1 VTNLRLPDAWDSGYL
16 NRARRTVSRRPA
28 HQQAGYRGE
37 WFGRR
42 FSRLL
47 VLIRFVAFPSL
58 AGIQRRCLAL
68 RFPLLA
74 AWLCLSSLAQAAAPF
89 DLVIQHGRVIDPET
103 QLDAIRSVGIRGGQI
118 VAISEQPLNA
128 EQVIDATGLVVSP
141 GFINLHSHSA
151 AEPGYRL
158 ELLDGVTTVLEL
170 EAGTFPIARFG
181 QQLGDA
187 PLTHFGASVGHAW
200 IRMLVIDPQAL
211 TDIATTGKVDI
222 SGRAFT
228 QSATVEQLA
237 QIRSMME
244 QELLAGG
251 LGIGFLLDYMTRAV
265 DDAERDM
272 VFAVAAQHQ
281 VPVFVHVRRGIDGDP
296 SGLDEVIAAAELT
309 GAAVHICH
317 LNASAMSGVTQW
329 LDKIDAARARGVD
342 VTTEMYPWTAG
353 SAMISSDVF
362 SRDWRAIFSID
373 YGDVQWAE
381 TGEWLTQERFAHYR
395 QTRPGGQTA
404 HHYIDAAW
412 NQAAL
417 SRDHVMVASDAMPL
431 MNYDRKVVPNG
442 AGTSTRVLG
451 HYVREQK
458 WLTLADAIARLS
470 WLPARRM
477 AAFAPAFARK
487 GRIQIGADADLVIF
501 DPQTVAAQATY
512 LEPFLAPTGIHSVV
526 VAGQL
531 SVQHAQVLET
541 VGGGTRITS
550 LTP

>member
-1 VTNLRLPDAWDSGYL
+1 MMTPPKRDGIGDWCY
-16 NRARRTVSRRPA
+16 PA
-28 HQQAGYRGE
+28 
-37 WFGRR
+37 
-42 FSRLL
+42 L
-47 VLIRFVAFPSL
+47 
-58 AGIQRRCLAL
+58 CL
-68 RFPLLA
+68 PLLA
-74 AWLCLSSLAQAAAPF
+74 AWLCGSSLAHAATPF
-89 DLVIQHGRVIDPET
+89 DLVIQNGRVIDPER
-103 QLDAIRSVGIRGGQI
+103 QLDAVRSVGIRDGQ
-118 VAISEQPLNA
+118 VAAISDKPLDA
-128 EQVIDATGLVVSP
+128 AQVIDAAGLVVSP

-151 AEPGYRL
+151 AEAGYRL

-200 IRMLVIDPQAL
+200 IRMLVVDPQAL
-211 TDIATTGKVDI
+211 SDIAATGKVDI

-228 QSATVEQLA
+228 QSATVEQRA
-237 QIRSMME
+237 QIRSMIE

-251 LGIGFLLDYMTRAV
+251 LGIGLLLDYMTRAV

-272 VFAVAAQHQ
+272 VFAVAAQHE

-296 SGLDEVIAAAELT
+296 TGLDEVIAAAELT

-362 SRDWRAIFSID
+362 SRDWRTIFSID
-373 YGDVQWAE
+373 YADVQWAE

-395 QTRPGGQTA
+395 QTRPGGQTV

-431 MNYDRKVVPNG
+431 TNYDRKVVPNG
-442 AGTSTRVLG
+442 AGTSSRVLG

-458 WLTLADAIARLS
+458 WLTLSDAIARLS
-470 WLPARRM
+470 LLPARRM
-477 AAFAPAFARK
+477 SPFAPAFARK
-487 GRIQIGADADLVIF
+487 GRIQVGADADLVIF
-501 DPQTVAAQATY
+501 DPKTVSARASY
-512 LEPFLAPTGIHSVV
+512 LEPFLPPTGINSVV
-526 VAGQL
+526 VAGRV
-531 SVQHAQVLET
+531 SVQHGQMLDTAG
-541 VGGGTRITS
+541 VGTQITS